1 MAAKL
6 IVTKN
11 NQEVTQIH
19 LERTVV
25 TIGRKHVNDLHLDD
39 LGVSGTHAKILTVG
53 NDSFI
58 EDLNSTNG
66 TFVNDAQIQKTA
78 LRDQD
83 TIKIGDFELRYL
95 NTVTSVDDEM
105 EKTVIL
111 QAGSVVMQDPENKPT
126 APSNASSALSTA
138 ANTSSS
144 SLSNSQESQA
154 KLTVV
159 DGPSKGKYLTL
170 SKIITR
176 VKGPKGQNSLI
187 SKKGD
192 GYFILNT
199 LREDLAPSVNGKV
212 ISVGSTELHD
222 GDIIAMGNNQLKFTL
237 N

>member
-11 NQEVTQIH
+11 NQEITQVH

-66 TFVNDAQIQKTA
+66 TYVNGNRIQKKA
-78 LRDQD
+78 LKDQD

-95 NTVTSVDDEM
+95 NSVASVDDDM

-111 QAGSVVMQDPENKPT
+111 QAGSVVMQDPEANRPSAQAAKP
-126 APSNASSALSTA
+126 AMSTA
-138 ANTSSS
+138 
-144 SLSNSQESQA
+144 QESQA

-159 DGPSKGKYLTL
+159 DGPSKGKFLEL

-176 VKGPKGQNSLI
+176 VKGPKGQSSMI
-187 SKKGD
+187 SKKD
-192 GYFILNT
+192 EHYYLLNT
-199 LREDLAPSVNGKV
+199 LVGELAPSVNGVPAK
-212 ISVGSTELHD
+212 VGSTQLNN
-222 GDIIAMGNNQLKFTL
+222 GDIISMSGSQLKFTL
-237 N
+237 R

>member
-11 NQEVTQIH
+11 HQEITQVH

-39 LGVSGTHAKILTVG
+39 LGVSGAHAKILTVG

-66 TFVNDAQIQKTA
+66 TYVNGNRIQKKA
-78 LRDQD
+78 LKDQD
-83 TIKIGDFELRYL
+83 CIKIGDFELRYL
-95 NTVTSVDDEM
+95 NSVASVDDDM

-111 QAGSVVMQDPENKPT
+111 QAGSVVMQDPEARKP
-126 APSNASSALSTA
+126 
-138 ANTSSS
+138 
-144 SLSNSQESQA
+144 LSNSATARPAVAAASQEAQA

-159 DGPSKGKYLTL
+159 DGPSKGKFLEL

-176 VKGPKGQNSLI
+176 VKGPKGQSSVI
-187 SKKGD
+187 SKKEEN
-192 GYFILNT
+192 YFLLNT
-199 LREDLAPSVNGKV
+199 IMGELAPSVNGTPAK
-212 ISVGSTELHD
+212 VGSTQLSD
-222 GDIIAMGNNQLKFTL
+222 GDIIAMSGSQLKFTL
-237 N
+237 R

>member
-11 NQEVTQIH
+11 NQEITQMP

-39 LGVSGTHAKILTVG
+39 LSVSGSHAKILTVG

-66 TFVNDAQIQKTA
+66 TYVNGARVQKKP

-83 TIKIGDFELRYL
+83 SIKIGDYELRYL
-95 NTVTSVDDEM
+95 NSVASVDDDM

-111 QAGSVVMQDPENKPT
+111 QAGSVVMQDPEARKTTPSPT
-126 APSNASSALSTA
+126 VSAVSSEEST
-138 ANTSSS
+138 
-144 SLSNSQESQA
+144 A

-159 DGPSKGKYLTL
+159 DGPSKGKFLTL

-176 VKGPKGQNSLI
+176 VKGPKGQSSVI
-187 SKKGD
+187 SKKD
-192 GYFILNT
+192 EHYFLLNT
-199 LREDLAPSVNGKV
+199 LIGELAPSVNGTPAK
-212 ISVGSTELHD
+212 VGSTQLNN
-222 GDIIAMGNNQLKFTL
+222 GDIISMSGSQLKFTL
-237 N
+237 R